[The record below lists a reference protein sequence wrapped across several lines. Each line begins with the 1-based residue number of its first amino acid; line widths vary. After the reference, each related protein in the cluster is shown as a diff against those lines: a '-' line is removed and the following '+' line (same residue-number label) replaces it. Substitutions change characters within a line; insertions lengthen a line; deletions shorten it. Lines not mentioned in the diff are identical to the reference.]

1 MSLILTD
8 KACIELRFWLK
19 LVQGVFVG
27 GAIALVA
34 VLVSA
39 ATLDHPAHL
48 LLWCALTGYV
58 VCHYFLSL
66 IP

>member
-1 MSLILTD
+1 MSLILSDRT
-8 KACIELRFWLK
+8 CTEIRFWLK
-19 LVQGVFVG
+19 LVQAGLVG
-27 GAIALVA
+27 AAIGLAGILVYE
-34 VLVSA
+34 S
-39 ATLDHPAHL
+39 TLNHPAHL

>member
-8 KACIELRFWLK
+8 KACIELRFWLY
-19 LVQGVFVG
+19 
-27 GAIALVA
+27 
-34 VLVSA
+34 LVSFA
-39 ATLDHPAHL
+39 LIAAAIGLCGILVLEATLDHPAHL